1 VKSSTGISVSL
12 AVPTPHEE
20 LPTAGKGSELS
31 LHDCSDCLR
40 LAQIYVTASLGYM
53 ALKTEQ
59 GIALANDD
67 FETAILLVPQIHA
80 AEQARQKAKEDA
92 DSHQLT
98 RHRSS
103 KAA

>member
-1 VKSSTGISVSL
+1 M
-12 AVPTPHEE
+12 
-20 LPTAGKGSELS
+20 S
-31 LHDCSDCLR
+31 LHDCSDCVR
-40 LAQIYVTASLGYM
+40 LWQIYVTASLGYT

-67 FETAILLVPQIHA
+67 FETAILLVPQIQA
-80 AEQARQKAKEDA
+80 AEQARQEAKEYA
-92 DSHQLT
+92 QSHQLT